1 MCDCTECRNTRI
13 LFQLT
18 EIIGDPKFMSDVTG
32 CRKPQVSDCTSSTVF
47 PMHTYCI
54 SSVLAGVLCLH
65 YTFYQNF
72 AMDLLLC

>member
-1 MCDCTECRNTRI
+1 
-13 LFQLT
+13 
-18 EIIGDPKFMSDVTG
+18 MSDVTG

-65 YTFYQNF
+65 YTFYQYF